1 MLHTVASMVEAC
13 RSPERPLG
21 LVPTMGYL
29 HEGHLAMVRE
39 ARARNATV
47 AVSIFVNPTQFG
59 PGEDF
64 DDYPRDRERDLTI
77 LEKEGVDLVFA
88 PSTAELYPTG
98 TDTWVETRGLS
109 QRLEGKYR
117 RGHFTGVATVVAKL
131 FNIIGPNRAYFGQKD
146 GQQAA
151 IIKAMVRDLNMQVK
165 IVVSPTVRD
174 SDGLALS
181 SRNSRLSDKER
192 RAATVIYRSLYSAEA
207 LWKQG
212 ERSGDVLRREVR
224 LRLAE
229 ESLVSKVDYVSVAHP
244 ETLEELET
252 ATGRIMI
259 STAIW
264 VGTTRLIDNLVL
276 DPDG

>member
-1 MLHTVASMVEAC
+1 MSRLASASH
-13 RSPERPLG
+13 RSVHGRSVPVPGAALG

-98 TDTWVETRGLS
+98 MDTWVEDRGMS
-109 QRLEGKYR
+109 QGLEGKYR

-212 ERSGDVLRREVR
+212 ERQRRRSTEGSAPKVGRRVPGVKSGLRQR
-224 LRLAE
+224 
-229 ESLVSKVDYVSVAHP
+229 SPPGD
-244 ETLEELET
+244 T
-252 ATGRIMI
+252 
-259 STAIW
+259 
-264 VGTTRLIDNLVL
+264 
-276 DPDG
+276 

>member
-1 MLHTVASMVEAC
+1 M
-13 RSPERPLG
+13 
-21 LVPTMGYL
+21 
-29 HEGHLAMVRE
+29 
-39 ARARNATV
+39 
-47 AVSIFVNPTQFG
+47 
-59 PGEDF
+59 
-64 DDYPRDRERDLTI
+64 
-77 LEKEGVDLVFA
+77 
-88 PSTAELYPTG
+88 
-98 TDTWVETRGLS
+98 
-109 QRLEGKYR
+109 
-117 RGHFTGVATVVAKL
+117 VAKL

-192 RAATVIYRSLYSAEA
+192 RAAPVIYRSLRSAEA

-259 STAIW
+259 STALW